1 MGKNKKKTTKV
12 VDTIEKF
19 HELLDKWIDDDKI
32 AAINDPDEKK
42 KYLNS
47 CLRQLDNGMDIIAKS
62 YGDIINYHEKIFEK
76 RDSKDSKKIEKIS
89 TD

>member
-1 MGKNKKKTTKV
+1 MGKNKKKTTNV

-19 HELLDKWIDDDKI
+19 HELLDKWINDDKI

-42 KYLNS
+42 KYLNK
-47 CLRQLDNGMDIIAKS
+47 CLRQLDNGMDIIVKS

-76 RDSKDSKKIEKIS
+76 RDSKKIEKIS